1 MDEKIEGLLSA
12 IIAAVI
18 LGMLWLARP
27 MWHWLL
33 MSIYVFPALWE
44 SLIAAIVV
52 AGLSYIFWFARRE
65 YDLFE
70 ITSKER
76 AIAVFFATFFVLL
89 AILGS
94 LGVMYPQCY
103 LSENLETSKITE
115 LPDVDASA
123 VRIMPMVVSERY
135 AKDALQYPRF
145 TLGTGDITFIN
156 RTPHWSYGLIPDGL
170 VNFFVLKD
178 RGAVYVDMSTS
189 RKNTRIIEKEM
200 QIGEGMAI
208 ADWYKW
214 QLYKKRYW
222 VNYEDPYFIPSESEE
237 DLYIVVPVVS
247 YEYHWRFPT
256 LFAVPRWDGVALI
269 NSEGKI
275 ELLSPEQARENPV
288 LRNQKLY
295 PERLARYYIDSF
307 RYIHGITNR
316 LFYHRDQL
324 EIADVP
330 GQNEQP
336 FLVVTKEGIK
346 WFIACEPFGEAHGV
360 FKIYLVDARTG
371 EIQFYEQPKAAAL
384 IGPVK
389 ACDYVRKANPIVD
402 WNRMRPVEPIPIV
415 IEGRLYWQVRV
426 IPEDASGIAYTAMVD
441 AETAEVTEL
450 KTDKEIK
457 EFLKGEYEVK
467 PEIPEIGKNV
477 TAIIVIRE
485 DSKEIQRI
493 QLFQNQTIEV
503 IPVSY
508 QSI

>member
-1 MDEKIEGLLSA
+1 MDEKIEGLLLA
-12 IIAAVI
+12 VIAAVI

-27 MWHWLL
+27 MWHCLL
-33 MSIYVFPALWE
+33 MTIYVFPALWE

-52 AGLSYIFWFARRE
+52 AGLSYIFWFARRG
-65 YDLFE
+65 YGLFE
-70 ITSKER
+70 MSGKGR

-103 LSENLETSKITE
+103 LSENLKTSKITE

-123 VRIMPMVVSERY
+123 VRIMPRAVSERY
-135 AKDALQYPRF
+135 AKDALQYPRYQ
-145 TLGTGDITFIN
+145 LGVGDISFIN
-156 RTPHWSYGLIPDGL
+156 KTPCWTYGLIPDGL

-178 RGAVYVDMSTS
+178 KGAVYVDMSTS

-200 QIGEGMAI
+200 QIGEGMGVT
-208 ADWYKW
+208 DWYKW
-214 QLYKKRYW
+214 QLYEKRYW
-222 VNYEDPYFIPSESEE
+222 INSEDPYFVFSGG

-247 YEYHWRFPT
+247 YEYHWKFPT
-256 LFAVPRWDGVALI
+256 LFTVPRWDGVALI
-269 NSEGKI
+269 NSEGEI
-275 ELLSPEQARENPV
+275 ELLSPEQARENHI
-288 LRNQKLY
+288 LKNQKLY
-295 PERLARYYIDSF
+295 PERLARYYVDSF

-316 LFYHRDQL
+316 WLYHRGQL

-336 FLVVTKEGIK
+336 FLVVTKEGMK

-402 WNRMRPVEPIPIV
+402 WNRMKPVEPIPIV

-457 EFLKGEYEVK
+457 DFLKGEYEAK
-467 PEIPEIGKNV
+467 PEIPETGKNV

-485 DSKEIQRI
+485 DSEEIQRI
-493 QLFQNQTIEV
+493 QLLQNQTIEV
-503 IPVSY
+503 IPVS
-508 QSI
+508 